1 MLTGAQRALLLAEH
15 FSSLP
20 AASLRDAVLCVG
32 VLTLECEEAE
42 GGEAQGKEGGEAE
55 GKEGGK
61 AEGKEGGEGEGEE
74 GGEVMGDDAT
84 PGGGQAAGAEAE
96 ATVVSRIEALAVP
109 SRRTSMS
116 LEELVSRGGTV
127 LASGGEDDDD
137 EW

>member
-42 GGEAQGKEGGEAE
+42 GGEGE
-55 GKEGGK
+55 GKEGDE

>member
-42 GGEAQGKEGGEAE
+42 GGEAQGKEGGE
-55 GKEGGK
+55 

>member
-42 GGEAQGKEGGEAE
+42 GGE
-55 GKEGGK
+55 

>member
-20 AASLRDAVLCVG
+20 ATSLRDAVLCVG
-32 VLTLECEEAE
+32 VLTLEFEKAE
-42 GGEAQGKEGGEAE
+42 GGEG
-55 GKEGGK
+55 
-61 AEGKEGGEGEGEE
+61 EGKEGGEGEGEE

>member
-1 MLTGAQRALLLAEH
+1 VRTGAERALWLAEP
-15 FSSLP
+15 FRALP

-32 VLTLECEEAE
+32 MLTLECEKAE
-42 GGEAQGKEGGEAE
+42 GGEGEGE
-55 GKEGGK
+55 
-61 AEGKEGGEGEGEE
+61 EGGEGEGEE

-84 PGGGQAAGAEAE
+84 PGGGQAAEAEAEAEAE

>member
-32 VLTLECEEAE
+32 VLTLECDEAE
-42 GGEAQGKEGGEAE
+42 GGE
-55 GKEGGK
+55 

-74 GGEVMGDDAT
+74 GSEVMGDDAT
-84 PGGGQAAGAEAE
+84 RGCGQAAEAEAE

-127 LASGGEDDDD
+127 LAAGGKDDDD

>member
-1 MLTGAQRALLLAEH
+1 MLTGAQRALLLADH
-15 FSSLP
+15 FSALP

-42 GGEAQGKEGGEAE
+42 GGEGEGKEGGE
-55 GKEGGK
+55 

-84 PGGGQAAGAEAE
+84 PGGGQAAGAGAEAE

>member
-20 AASLRDAVLCVG
+20 GASLRDAVLCVG
-32 VLTLECEEAE
+32 VLTLECDEAE
-42 GGEAQGKEGGEAE
+42 GGE
-55 GKEGGK
+55 

-74 GGEVMGDDAT
+74 GSEVVGDDAT
-84 PGGGQAAGAEAE
+84 RGCGQAAEAEAE

-127 LASGGEDDDD
+127 LAAGGEDDDD

>member
-42 GGEAQGKEGGEAE
+42 GGEA
-55 GKEGGK
+55 
-61 AEGKEGGEGEGEE
+61 EGKEGGEGEGEE

-84 PGGGQAAGAEAE
+84 PGGGQAAGAEAEAE

>member
-42 GGEAQGKEGGEAE
+42 GGEA
-55 GKEGGK
+55 
-61 AEGKEGGEGEGEE
+61 EGKEGGEGEGEE

-84 PGGGQAAGAEAE
+84 PGGGQAAGAGAEAE

-116 LEELVSRGGTV
+116 LEELVSRGGTL
-127 LASGGEDDDD
+127 LAAGGEDED
-137 EW
+137 W

>member
-42 GGEAQGKEGGEAE
+42 GGEA
-55 GKEGGK
+55 
-61 AEGKEGGEGEGEE
+61 EGKEGGEGEGGE

>member
-42 GGEAQGKEGGEAE
+42 GGEA
-55 GKEGGK
+55 
-61 AEGKEGGEGEGEE
+61 EGKEGGEGEGEE

-84 PGGGQAAGAEAE
+84 PGGGQAAGAEAEAE

-127 LASGGEDDDD
+127 LASGGEDDED

>member
-20 AASLRDAVLCVG
+20 AVSLRDAVLCVG

-42 GGEAQGKEGGEAE
+42 GGEG
-55 GKEGGK
+55 
-61 AEGKEGGEGEGEE
+61 EGKEGGEGEGEE

>member
-32 VLTLECEEAE
+32 VLMLEFEKAE
-42 GGEAQGKEGGEAE
+42 GGEG
-55 GKEGGK
+55 
-61 AEGKEGGEGEGEE
+61 EGKEGGEGEGEE
-74 GGEVMGDDAT
+74 GGEGEGEEGGKVMGDDAT
-84 PGGGQAAGAEAE
+84 PGGGQAAEAEAE

>member
-32 VLTLECEEAE
+32 VLTLECEEA
-42 GGEAQGKEGGEAE
+42 
-55 GKEGGK
+55 
-61 AEGKEGGEGEGEE
+61 EGGEGEGEE

>member
-55 GKEGGK
+55 GKEGG
-61 AEGKEGGEGEGEE
+61 EGEGGE

-84 PGGGQAAGAEAE
+84 PGGGQAAGAEAEAE

-127 LASGGEDDDD
+127 LASAGEDDDD

>member
-55 GKEGGK
+55 GKEGG
-61 AEGKEGGEGEGEE
+61 EGEGEE

-84 PGGGQAAGAEAE
+84 PGGGQAAGAEAEAE

>member
-20 AASLRDAVLCVG
+20 AASPRDAVLCVG

-42 GGEAQGKEGGEAE
+42 GGEAEGKEGGEGE
-55 GKEGGK
+55 GE
-61 AEGKEGGEGEGEE
+61 EGGEGEGEE

-84 PGGGQAAGAEAE
+84 PGGGQAAGAGAEAE